1 MNSLAEGVALF
12 LLLNLLAALV
22 RVARGPT
29 AADRMLAALLFG
41 TTGVGVL
48 LLLAH
53 AGATPALVD
62 VALTLA
68 LLAAIAGVAFAR
80 RAWYRSPGPYPKGS
94 EVLRSPGSGR
104 QGEGG
109 RANGAAAIP
118 TNRGRGSGHGDP

>member
-1 MNSLAEGVALF
+1 MTGLEGPLALF

-22 RVARGPT
+22 RAARDPT

-53 AGATPALVD
+53 AGDGVSMPLVDTALV
-62 VALTLA
+62 LA

-80 RAWYRSPGPYPKGS
+80 RGWHKT
-94 EVLRSPGSGR
+94 E
-104 QGEGG
+104 EG
-109 RANGAAAIP
+109 
-118 TNRGRGSGHGDP
+118 HDDPA